1 MIKAPYNFVP
11 LENDAFYPSWS
22 GHISQDIPFED
33 GVSGSLEYKMT
44 ALTPIFVR
52 NGNADRENQEER
64 FSNVGGDCF
73 IPGTSVKGE
82 IRSVLEVLSFGK
94 MTQYQD
100 GRFGIRDLST
110 TGNGPYY
117 RSQIKEVKC
126 GWLYKECDEDGKD
139 VYRLNDCGT
148 PKKIKPEDVDAHL
161 KTDLTGFKRNFDTK
175 RKVADKDDDKKS
187 KVVDKNVEEKMRS
200 ALYKYVD
207 KLGVNFDEKTLEFRS
222 AVESQLSDRF
232 AVTYD
237 QEHKREMA
245 TYSKSGNIGTLIVT
259 GQPDKRQFDANKNK
273 WKGKYFEF
281 VFMASDNVITV
292 DKSVVEDFISIHKN
306 NYDYEHQWGMDLNS
320 GRRIPVFFIQNSKGV
335 DCIGLSYMFRIPS
348 ASFIK
353 SAIPVKLQSSVRKDL
368 AECIF
373 GCVNEAMGSLKERV
387 VFGPAFA
394 DGKPEECKAVR
405 TVLASP
411 KPSYGPLYV
420 KNGSWNDESARIKG
434 RKRYPVR
441 ENVLPPQEGTDAT
454 ASSFIPLKPGTVFR
468 GRIAFHNLRTCEL
481 GALISALTFNMHRE
495 CFHSIG
501 GAKPYGYGKVEL
513 EIEKFNVKSIVDGKT
528 YDGSSI
534 GNFNEAFVSEMKKFD
549 PQWEN
554 SASLRELF
562 AMARGIRQIDNN
574 DFSYMVMSTT
584 RADNEFA
591 NNAENLPLFTDIKN
605 PKSLASPSPRKRNSR
620 HDVDSEIGLADSRF
634 LRYQSVPSLI
644 KARQFSEAE
653 KIICEM
659 EQQLDGMVRRDAA
672 IYRKALS
679 EAKMEMYGRSLKDA
693 LNALDDARSHFEQHK
708 NSMSDDERNSMTA
721 SLTVIKETFSSLS
734 DVKPSDYEMIQ
745 KNIAECESLK
755 LKMQNF
761 GKGISAS
768 LPERLI
774 GTVAAYVGR
783 VNRYMKE
790 NGELTDMDRDDII
803 KNISSLYPG
812 LPSKERDPRRGRWSA
827 NQIRL
832 GLLGILG
839 MDGVDRLL
847 KECGVL

>member
-64 FSNVGGDCF
+64 FSNVRGDYF

-100 GRFGIRDLST
+100 GRFGIRDLSA

-139 VYRLNDCGT
+139 VYRINDCGT

-161 KTDLTGFKRNFDTK
+161 GTDLKEFKFNFGSK
-175 RKVADKDDDKKS
+175 R
-187 KVVDKNVEEKMRS
+187 KVVDKNTEGKIRS
-200 ALYKYVD
+200 ALYKYEE
-207 KLGVNFDEKTLEFRS
+207 KLGVDFKTELHDGKS
-222 AVESQLSDRF
+222 VVESQLSDRF

-237 QEHKREMA
+237 QEHKCEMA
-245 TYSKSGNIGTLIVT
+245 AYSKSGNVGTLVVT
-259 GQPDKRQFDANKNK
+259 GQPDKRQFDTNKNK

-281 VFMASDNVITV
+281 VFMSSDNVITV
-292 DKSVVEDFISIHKN
+292 EKSVVEDFISIHKN
-306 NYDYEHQWGMDLNS
+306 NYDFVHQWGMDLNS
-320 GRRIPVFFIQNSKGV
+320 GRRIPVFFIQNSNGV

-353 SAIPVKLQSSVRKDL
+353 SAIPIKLQSSVRKDL

-373 GCVNEAMGSLKERV
+373 GCVNDAAGSLKERV
-387 VFGPAFA
+387 VFGSAFA
-394 DGKPEECKAVR
+394 DGKPEECEAVR

-420 KNGSWNDESARIKG
+420 QNGSWNDESARIKG

-441 ENVLPPQEGTDAT
+441 ETVLPPQEGTDAT
-454 ASSFIPLKPGTVFR
+454 ASSFIPLKPGTVFK

-562 AMARGIRQIDNN
+562 AMARGIRQVDNN

-605 PKSLASPSPRKRNSR
+605 TKSLASPSPRKRNSR
-620 HDVDSEIGLADSRF
+620 HDVDSEIDLADSRF

-653 KIICEM
+653 NIICEM
-659 EQQLDGMVRRDAA
+659 EQQLDGTVRSDAA

-693 LNALDDARSHFEQHK
+693 LNALGDVRSCFEQHK
-708 NSMSDDERNSMTA
+708 NSLSDDEGTSMTA
-721 SLTVIKETFSSLS
+721 SLSELKDAFSSLS
-734 DVKPSDYEMIQ
+734 GIKPSDYELLQ
-745 KNIAECESLK
+745 KNIAECESLIQK
-755 LKMQNF
+755 IRNF
-761 GKGISAS
+761 GKGISTS

-774 GTVAAYVGR
+774 GKVTAYVGR
-783 VNRYMKE
+783 VNRYRKE
-790 NGELTDMDRDDII
+790 NGDLTAKDKDDII

-812 LPSKERDPRRGRWSA
+812 LPSKERDPRRGNWSA
-827 NQIRL
+827 GRIRHGFL
-832 GLLGILG
+832 DILG
-839 MDGVDRLL
+839 GDGVDRLL
-847 KECGVL
+847 KECDILQ